1 MNNLFG
7 IKYFRVTGFGT
18 IGHIIQVNLKE
29 GHLKYKNLIGEILL
43 DNIPT
48 AKTVVAKND
57 TLGTESKV
65 ENKFRILPMELIA
78 GENNFK
84 TVHVEHGNRFELD
97 LEQTYWNS
105 RLQEEHK
112 IMADLIERDSK
123 VVDLCCGIGPFVI
136 PIAKRGF
143 DIIANDLNPGKSP
156 VLESISS
163 RPRLVTYK
171 RWTQRAKL
179 SV

>member
-1 MNNLFG
+1 
-7 IKYFRVTGFGT
+7 
-18 IGHIIQVNLKE
+18 
-29 GHLKYKNLIGEILL
+29 
-43 DNIPT
+43 
-48 AKTVVAKND
+48 
-57 TLGTESKV
+57 
-65 ENKFRILPMELIA
+65 MELIA

-112 IMADLIERDSK
+112 IMADLIEMGSK

-143 DIIANDLNPGKSP
+143 DIIANDLNPGKS
-156 VLESISS
+156 
-163 RPRLVTYK
+163 T
-171 RWTQRAKL
+171 
-179 SV
+179 

>member
-1 MNNLFG
+1 M
-7 IKYFRVTGFGT
+7 
-18 IGHIIQVNLKE
+18 
-29 GHLKYKNLIGEILL
+29 KYKNLIGEILL

-143 DIIANDLNPGKSP
+143 DIIANDLNPGKSMTRVILASFELSTP
-156 VLESISS
+156 FDLQEV
-163 RPRLVTYK
+163 
-171 RWTQRAKL
+171 KL
-179 SV
+179 SGLFSNFSIRQKSL